1 MWFPRQKPTWSGC
14 GISRPSTFTTTHA
27 LRQEGERSSRNIRD
41 DLLAAP
47 LPIIVMSIIWV
58 PNRRLQGV
66 AGADDGNRV
75 V

>member
-1 MWFPRQKPTWSGC
+1 MTLTGGLGLTCSCWRH
-14 GISRPSTFTTTHA
+14 R
-27 LRQEGERSSRNIRD
+27 
-41 DLLAAP
+41 

-66 AGADDGNRV
+66 AGADDGNQV